1 MLENKKKNNNDQSE
15 SPLVLAWKRFIRH
28 RLAQVSMIFLVILV
42 LSAVLAPFITHLL
55 GISYDDTSA
64 AAYLPSSSQHLLGTD
79 KEGRDVLAR
88 LLYGGRGSLTVGL
101 ISAVMS
107 ALIGT
112 IVGALAGY
120 YGGWIDNILMRFT
133 DAMLSLPVLPLMIVL
148 SAIQLDKLLP
158 FLPPEMTKGGDAS
171 IFKLIIIVVFFG
183 WMTVARL
190 VRGDALSLREREF
203 VLAAKAIGVSQKN
216 IIFRHV
222 VPNCIAPI
230 IVASTLAVGSIILY
244 EAVLSFLGLGIQP
257 PTPSWGNMLFQ
268 AQEYMRQAP
277 ILAFYPGR
285 LILITTVS
293 FSFLGAGLRD
303 ACAPRFVMGKK

>member
-1 MLENKKKNNNDQSE
+1 
-15 SPLVLAWKRFIRH
+15 
-28 RLAQVSMIFLVILV
+28 
-42 LSAVLAPFITHLL
+42 
-55 GISYDDTSA
+55 
-64 AAYLPSSSQHLLGTD
+64 
-79 KEGRDVLAR
+79 
-88 LLYGGRGSLTVGL
+88 
-101 ISAVMS
+101 
-107 ALIGT
+107 
-112 IVGALAGY
+112 
-120 YGGWIDNILMRFT
+120 
-133 DAMLSLPVLPLMIVL
+133 
-148 SAIQLDKLLP
+148 
-158 FLPPEMTKGGDAS
+158 MTKGGDAS

-190 VRGDALSLREREF
+190 VRGDALSLREIEF
-203 VLAAKAIGVSQKN
+203 VLAAKAIGVSKKN

-277 ILAFYPGR
+277 ILAFYPGL

-293 FSFLGAGLRD
+293 FNFLGDGLRD
-303 ACAPRFVMGKK
+303 AFDPRFVMGKK

>member
-1 MLENKKKNNNDQSE
+1 MQNNNSE
-15 SPLVLAWKRFIRH
+15 SPLILAWKRFIRH
-28 RLAQVSMIFLVILV
+28 RLAQVSMVFLVILI
-42 LSAVLAPFITHLL
+42 LSAILAPFITQFL
-55 GISYDDTSA
+55 GVSYDDTSA
-64 AAYLPSSSQHLLGTD
+64 AAYLGSSVEHLLGTD

-88 LLYGGRGSLTVGL
+88 LLYGGRVSLTVGL
-101 ISAVMS
+101 ISALMS
-107 ALIGT
+107 AFIGT

-120 YGGWIDNILMRFT
+120 FGGWIDNILMRFT

-158 FLPPEMTKGGDAS
+158 FLPTDITKGGDDS

-190 VRGDALSLREREF
+190 VRGESLSLREREF

-277 ILAFYPGR
+277 ILAFYPGL

-293 FSFLGAGLRD
+293 FNFLGDGLRD
-303 ACAPRFVMGKK
+303 AFDPRFVMGKK